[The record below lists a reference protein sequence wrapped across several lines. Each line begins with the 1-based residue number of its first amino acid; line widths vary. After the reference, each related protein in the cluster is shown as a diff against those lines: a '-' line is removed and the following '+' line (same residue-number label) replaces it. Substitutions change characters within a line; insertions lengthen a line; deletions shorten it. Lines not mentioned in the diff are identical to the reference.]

1 MTRTLN
7 ALIEAV
13 HREAKCA
20 DFPVDTAVY
29 QRSDKDP
36 TRPILYAGSLDAP
49 VCVFARDLGKDEVAA
64 GEPLIGAGGR
74 LVRAGLYEAW
84 HGEPPPKSDRRI
96 EGALEHRAP
105 DQHGPVQ
112 AAGEQGVRHV
122 GQGAVPPLP
131 GRAARRALEGR
142 PRPDARDRGVPVVRP
157 LCRRRRLRRLLE
169 ARGPLR
175 GRSPLR
181 PHVRDRRRAR
191 PQAADALPP
200 APPLAPESALVSPLP
215 RPAREAAGGGP
226 RPRDVTP
233 SRRVRHPRE
242 GPESPDAGI
251 LRRPPLPVHVRGC

>member
-1 MTRTLN
+1 MRTLN

-13 HREAKCA
+13 HREAKRA
-20 DFPVDTAVY
+20 EFPVDTAVY

-84 HGEPPPKSDRRI
+84 HGEPPPGVGPTGRGVA
-96 EGALEHRAP
+96 GARAP

-131 GRAARRALEGR
+131 GRTARRAL
-142 PRPDARDRGVPVVRP
+142 AR
-157 LCRRRRLRRLLE
+157 
-169 ARGPLR
+169 ATA
-175 GRSPLR
+175 S
-181 PHVRDRRRAR
+181 
-191 PQAADALPP
+191 
-200 APPLAPESALVSPLP
+200 
-215 RPAREAAGGGP
+215 
-226 RPRDVTP
+226 
-233 SRRVRHPRE
+233 
-242 GPESPDAGI
+242 
-251 LRRPPLPVHVRGC
+251 